1 MGVHVAVFL
10 SSAGYSCAAD
20 ISWEQGFKVPNAQGT
35 DWWLRAMG
43 HSMDSSQTSPEV
55 PFPDVGSGQVRIT
68 WLTNQSYPDPRV
80 RGRSPSFLVPHNW
93 RNIPGRDFL
102 LMPFSFAVSVTNY
115 ACPYDEVLKA
125 IDWVEV
131 SLTGSWGLFGSV
143 ASYMSDPNSR
153 VEGCTFR
160 RRCDEITKCSK
171 MSSWA

>member
-1 MGVHVAVFL
+1 MQETEPLEGHVWNEIDPAFSIRVAL
-10 SSAGYSCAAD
+10 Y
-20 ISWEQGFKVPNAQGT
+20 VT
-35 DWWLRAMG
+35 R
-43 HSMDSSQTSPEV
+43 TSYEV
-55 PFPDVGSGQVRIT
+55 
-68 WLTNQSYPDPRV
+68 
-80 RGRSPSFLVPHNW
+80 
-93 RNIPGRDFL
+93 
-102 LMPFSFAVSVTNY
+102 
-115 ACPYDEVLKA
+115 DEVLKA

>member
-102 LMPFSFAVSVTNY
+102 LMLFSFAVSVTNY
-115 ACPYDEVLKA
+115 ACPYMTTRLPYSHSLKISA
-125 IDWVEV
+125 IQVV
-131 SLTGSWGLFGSV
+131 TSRIILGSFLSCQKSL
-143 ASYMSDPNSR
+143 
-153 VEGCTFR
+153 
-160 RRCDEITKCSK
+160 CS
-171 MSSWA
+171 